1 MLCESHRPGIEPATC
16 KSQVQRPPAEQPRN
30 ILTIMTTEESKYHVM
45 TCRDRWT
52 ASQWAES
59 HRRKSLVTCVASSL
73 AVLSTSLS
81 SRADSS
87 NSRASPASTAVIIAP
102 YSYCWFQRYWPYRLF
117 VYLTSFFTFFLTHL
131 LPTYLLLVE
140 WTRSVSRP

>member
-16 KSQVQRPPAEQPRN
+16 KSQVQRPPAEPPRN
-30 ILTIMTTEESKYHVM
+30 ILTIMTTEEKQVSCDDVSWQVNGVAMSGK
-45 TCRDRWT
+45 
-52 ASQWAES
+52 SQQEVVGYLRS
-59 HRRKSLVTCVASSL
+59 IKFGSVVNII
-73 AVLSTSLS
+73 V